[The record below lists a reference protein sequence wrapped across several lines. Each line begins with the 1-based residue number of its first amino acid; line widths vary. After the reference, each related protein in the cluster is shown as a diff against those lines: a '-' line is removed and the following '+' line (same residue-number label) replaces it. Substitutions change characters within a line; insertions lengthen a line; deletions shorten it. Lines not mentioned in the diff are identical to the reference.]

1 MDSATEFWLKLLSI
15 RRRWRLHWIKRM
27 GTTGQTVEAQVHLNT
42 RQYLD
47 GVKNQYQD
55 DQNISALIKRIQVD
69 MALFDLPDIEQI
81 IIDGILRDSELT
93 VEIVKRRNK
102 RFAIKRGVT
111 K

>member
-1 MDSATEFWLKLLSI
+1 
-15 RRRWRLHWIKRM
+15 M